1 MNQGIDSTRITA
13 YGRQT
18 ASILLWIFLFL
29 QWSLVQAQSPNNSA
43 AAAQVRR
50 MLSEQQI
57 DENVLR
63 NKLKSKG
70 IDIDQ
75 MSPQEIMLQQNIIEE
90 TVREIQQEQSLQQV
104 SPKGQDPNSA
114 LPDLSSAQDP
124 MAKDYPKAMVSHSPQ
139 DNLPPSP
146 VYGHD
151 FFRNKSLG
159 DFQSAQALTAP
170 ESYVLGPG
178 DKINVLIFGRSQAD
192 LNYEINPSGFIQPN
206 QMPKIFLTGL
216 SLKQAR
222 EMLENKFASY
232 YVFGNGQF
240 TVTLQASRSVTVNVF
255 GEVQRAGSY
264 RLSGFH
270 SAWAALIAAGGPTT
284 MGSVRNIQVVRGNTR
299 KTLDVYAFLRN
310 PSETFD
316 FALQNNDIVYVPV
329 ADKQVVVTG
338 AVRRPMIY
346 ELIKTDGVKEL
357 VEMAGGLSAEA
368 SRDWA
373 QVIRKDLREM
383 RVLDINLSDVL
394 NNAQKIIL
402 QDGDSIQ
409 FKAIASNLR
418 NYVKAQG
425 AFYHN
430 GSYDLQATPTVQKLL
445 AKAVL
450 HPQAKDDIAFILRR
464 NNDRTQQVLVA
475 DLKAIAKGLQE
486 DMSLK
491 SEDEVWVYEQARYAS
506 EFAIEITGEVR
517 EPFRRLFPYQE
528 G

>member
-1 MNQGIDSTRITA
+1 MNQGIDSTRIAA

-90 TVREIQQEQSLQQV
+90 TVREIQQEQSLQKA
-104 SPKGQDPNSA
+104 SSKGQDPKST
-114 LPDLSSAQDP
+114 PSDSSSAQDP
-124 MAKDYPKAMVSHSPQ
+124 MAKDSLSLQ
-139 DNLPPSP
+139 DSLPPSP

-284 MGSVRNIQVVRGNTR
+284 MGSVRNIQVVRGNIR

-316 FALQNNDIVYVPV
+316 FELQNNDIVYVPV
-329 ADKQVVVTG
+329 ADKQV
-338 AVRRPMIY
+338 
-346 ELIKTDGVKEL
+346 
-357 VEMAGGLSAEA
+357 
-368 SRDWA
+368 
-373 QVIRKDLREM
+373 
-383 RVLDINLSDVL
+383 
-394 NNAQKIIL
+394 
-402 QDGDSIQ
+402 
-409 FKAIASNLR
+409 
-418 NYVKAQG
+418 
-425 AFYHN
+425 
-430 GSYDLQATPTVQKLL
+430 
-445 AKAVL
+445 
-450 HPQAKDDIAFILRR
+450 
-464 NNDRTQQVLVA
+464 
-475 DLKAIAKGLQE
+475 
-486 DMSLK
+486 
-491 SEDEVWVYEQARYAS
+491 
-506 EFAIEITGEVR
+506 
-517 EPFRRLFPYQE
+517 
-528 G
+528 